1 MPGLLDHAP
10 ATFDVAG
17 VTGPGVSSAGV
28 AFLLTVFPELKKLM
42 TGMELKLGFDE
53 IVALAPNAIA
63 AIIAN
68 GCGYTPGAS
77 AESLEQYKLAEA
89 KAASL
94 NVGSQI
100 DIIDAIL
107 KITMP
112 GGAGPFVEKLE
123 KMGDFVGAGF
133 GNIAVSNSPPQS

>member
-1 MPGLLDHAP
+1 MPGLLDHMP

-17 VTGPGVSSAGV
+17 IQGPGISAAGIGY
-28 AFLLTVFPELKKLM
+28 LLLMFPELRMLM
-42 TGMELKLGFDE
+42 SGVELKLNVDQ
-53 IVALAPNAIA
+53 IIMMAPNAIA

-68 GCGYTPGAS
+68 GCGYTPGVTE
-77 AESLEQYKLAEA
+77 ESKEQYQKAEA

-94 NVGSQI
+94 NAGAQV
-100 DIIDAIL
+100 DVIDAIL

-133 GNIAVSNSPPQS
+133 GSIAVSKSPPQS